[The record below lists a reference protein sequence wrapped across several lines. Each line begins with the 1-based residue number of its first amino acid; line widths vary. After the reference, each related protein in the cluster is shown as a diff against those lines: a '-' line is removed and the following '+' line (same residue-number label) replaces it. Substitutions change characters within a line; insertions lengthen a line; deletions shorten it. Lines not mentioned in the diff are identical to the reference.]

1 MKPPQQE
8 SQKTLKAHSNKL
20 EKKVSELT
28 AKLQDKD
35 AAHLTDI
42 ENIRLQLNKQERLT
56 QLYSNNCEEY
66 QVKLRNLGAES
77 YNLRVSQHSTP
88 F

>member
-1 MKPPQQE
+1 MKFALITNQE
-8 SQKTLKAHSNKL
+8 SQKTLKAHSGKL

-28 AKLQDKD
+28 TKLQDKD

-56 QLYSNNCEEY
+56 ELYNNNCEEY
-66 QVKLRNLGAES
+66 QVGLFKYFVVLEN
-77 YNLRVSQHSTP
+77 
-88 F
+88 